1 VISGKIRLLPTL
13 FYQKKLPSAN
23 PMEEMQRAKD
33 QRARAKALSPENLRR
48 YLRDGE
54 GETTA
59 GIPPI
64 AGPVTARAQPATTV
78 IAARAQEA
86 WIAIGILDG
95 LVENHDPIKTHGLQL
110 LVREHFPDEA
120 RNLGVGLGQLPLV
133 GILSDLAGDA
143 VAVRKQHSLEH
154 RDFGRDAI
162 GGLEIRGAEHT
173 LGVISDAEVFLLEA
187 LDPTLAG
194 GAIGGNGE
202 INHSIFL
209 APATCRF
216 GDHELVREELL
227 NAFLATELVPHCFNT
242 TQCDVRIL
250 HDTLPF
256 PTVSRNFSLPI
267 G

>member
-1 VISGKIRLLPTL
+1 
-13 FYQKKLPSAN
+13 
-23 PMEEMQRAKD
+23 MEEMQRAKD

-194 GAIGGNGE
+194 AERG
-202 INHSIFL
+202 
-209 APATCRF
+209 
-216 GDHELVREELL
+216 
-227 NAFLATELVPHCFNT
+227 
-242 TQCDVRIL
+242 
-250 HDTLPF
+250 
-256 PTVSRNFSLPI
+256 
-267 G
+267 